1 MKNKAKYF
9 KNLCLFSTI
18 LFHWICPTSSFA
30 QQVRLKDLVNIKGIR
45 ANKLLGYGVVFGL
58 AKTGDTQGSE
68 TTRQTVSHMMNRMGI
83 KVSPDQLVSGNFAS
97 VIATAELPPYAQN
110 GDRID
115 VRISTNGDAISLAG
129 GTLMLTPLKAG
140 DGNIYALAQGPVVV
154 GPADG
159 SGTQV
164 LTVARLPGGA
174 LIEREFRPDFA
185 PENQVTLSL
194 KKQDFTTNKRIAE
207 VINKHFRG
215 FFAKSPDPGTI
226 LVQIPFPFQTK
237 KVAFLS
243 ELENLSVKTDQ
254 KAVVVLNERT
264 GTVVMGSGVTIAPV
278 TISHK
283 NLSVKVS
290 LPNEKTNQDH
300 SLLEVSGVTV
310 GQVIQS
316 LNRLGV
322 RPDDLI
328 GILQAIAAAGAL
340 NGEIIF
346 I

>member
-1 MKNKAKYF
+1 MKNKT
-9 KNLCLFSTI
+9 KNVRCLSVIWI
-18 LFHWICPTSSFA
+18 LFFYGLTATA

-58 AKTGDTQGSE
+58 SKTGDTQGSE

-83 KVSPDQLVSGNFAS
+83 RVTPEQLVSGNFAS
-97 VIATAELPPYAQN
+97 VIATAELPPYSQS

-115 VRISTNGDAISLAG
+115 VRISANGDATSLAG

-140 DGNIYALAQGPVVV
+140 DGQIYALAQGPVVV

-159 SGTQV
+159 SGPQV
-164 LTVARLPGGA
+164 LTVARLPGGG
-174 LIEREFRPDFA
+174 LIEREFRPEFA
-185 PENQVTLSL
+185 PKNQVRLSL
-194 KKQDFTTNKRIAE
+194 RKQDFTTNKRIAE

-215 FFAKSPDPGTI
+215 FFAKSPDPGT
-226 LVQIPFPFQTK
+226 VMVDIPFPFHSR
-237 KVAFLS
+237 KVEFLS
-243 ELENLSVKTDQ
+243 ELENLSVQTDQ

-264 GTVVMGSGVTIAPV
+264 GTVVMGSAVTISPV

-290 LPNEKTNQDH
+290 DPSQKSEQNN
-300 SLLEVSGVTV
+300 SLLDVSGVTV
-310 GQVIQS
+310 GQVIAS